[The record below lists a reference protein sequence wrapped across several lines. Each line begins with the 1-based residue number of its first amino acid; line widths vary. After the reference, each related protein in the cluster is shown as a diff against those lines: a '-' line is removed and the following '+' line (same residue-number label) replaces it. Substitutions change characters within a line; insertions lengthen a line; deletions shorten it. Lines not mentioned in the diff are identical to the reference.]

1 MFNNHHQSIHYICQ
15 ADRDM
20 SLALNIEDGKTK
32 TKKENKQGGCVTVA
46 YSALPTKIKEQYSTN
61 LSDN

>member
-1 MFNNHHQSIHYICQ
+1 
-15 ADRDM
+15 M

>member
-1 MFNNHHQSIHYICQ
+1 
-15 ADRDM
+15 M
-20 SLALNIEDGKTK
+20 SLVLNIEDGKTK
-32 TKKENKQGGCVTVA
+32 TKENKQGGCVTVA

>member
-1 MFNNHHQSIHYICQ
+1 
-15 ADRDM
+15 M
-20 SLALNIEDGKTK
+20 SLVLNIEDGKTK
-32 TKKENKQGGCVTVA
+32 TKKENKQGCVTVA

>member
-1 MFNNHHQSIHYICQ
+1 MFNNHHQSVHYICQ

-20 SLALNIEDGKTK
+20 SLVLNIEDGKTK
-32 TKKENKQGGCVTVA
+32 TKKENKQGCVTVA